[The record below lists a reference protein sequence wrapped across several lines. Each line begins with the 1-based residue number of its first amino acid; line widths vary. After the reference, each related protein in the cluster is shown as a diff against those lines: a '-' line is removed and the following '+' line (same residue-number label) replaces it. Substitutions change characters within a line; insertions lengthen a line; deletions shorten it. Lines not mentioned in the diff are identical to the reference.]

1 MSEIVLHIPAVPV
14 AQPRQRHAIR
24 GKHAVSYLP
33 KEHPVHVF
41 KAACKMTLRESYQGA
56 PLTGSLTV
64 QIEFVMPRPERL
76 NKKKLAPWGRAP
88 HVQTPDA
95 DNLIKSTFDALNEL
109 AWVDDSQVTEL
120 LVSKVHAARDES
132 PHVRMV
138 ITEQASAMN
147 C

>member
-14 AQPRQRHAIR
+14 AQPRQRHGVVNGQVR
-24 GKHAVSYLP
+24 NFTPTK
-33 KEHPVHVF
+33 HPVHAF
-41 KAACKMTLRESYQGA
+41 KATCKLSLKEVYQGP

-120 LVSKVHAARDES
+120 LVSKVHAARDEQ

-138 ITEQASAMN
+138 ITEQASA
-147 C
+147 